1 MSDTRY
7 DTPEPFKVDIP
18 ERALIDLDERLRRWR
33 APVAIADNGSW
44 ASGTDPDFL
53 AELVDYWRHGY
64 DWNRCQE
71 AINRWPNYLVDIGPQ
86 RLHFIREPG
95 TEVEGAPRPMPLVV
109 THGWPGS
116 IVEFLH
122 IIDALAHPE
131 NHGGDP
137 LDAFDVIVPSLP
149 GYGFSGPPIRED
161 GSTGPIGPRAIAGL
175 WHRLVHETLNY
186 RRPYGVQGGDWGA
199 VVSSWAA
206 FDHPV
211 KDEKDD
217 WKSGVVGLHLN
228 MMGLR
233 PGIDLSKAELS
244 ADEKAWLAKVQGER
258 DEKTA
263 YQRIQAT
270 RPQTLGVALTDSP
283 VGLAAWIVEKFQAWS
298 DCGGDPL
305 KRFSMDLLLDNIM
318 VYWLT
323 GTAGTATWLYR
334 GVTQQPNRG
343 LPEGQRVETPTGFAA
358 FPADLAPA
366 AAQGMDRARLQP
378 APPHRDAQ
386 GRAFCG
392 AGGARPAGRRR
403 PRLLP
408 AAALRGGQRLVLPK
422 YLRTEVYRTISPP
435 CPIPPLPPSCGSCV
449 RSPSWK
455 RGSIPAWA
463 RSTAWRCASS
473 CS

>member
-33 APVAIADNGSW
+33 PPVAIADGGSW

-64 DWNRCQE
+64 DWQRCQE
-71 AINRWPNYLVDIGPQ
+71 AINSFPNYLVDIGPQ

-95 TEVEGAPRPMPLVV
+95 TQVEDAPRPLPLVV

-122 IIDALAHPE
+122 IIDVLAHPE
-131 NHGGDP
+131 DHGGDP

-161 GSTGPIGPRAIAGL
+161 GTRGPIGPRAIAGL
-175 WHRLVHETLNY
+175 WHKLVTEKLNY
-186 RRPYGVQGGDWGA
+186 GRPYGIQGGDWGA
-199 VVSSWAA
+199 VVSSWLA
-206 FDHPV
+206 FDYPM
-211 KDEKDD
+211 KDE
-217 WKSGVVGLHLN
+217 SGVLGVHLN

-233 PGIDLSKAELS
+233 PGIVLKTATLS
-244 ADEKAWLAKVQGER
+244 ADEQAWLAKMGSAL
-258 DEKTA
+258 DDKTA
-263 YQRIQAT
+263 YQRIHAT
-270 RPQTLGVALTDSP
+270 RPQTLGVALSDSP
-283 VGLAAWIVEKFQAWS
+283 VGLASWIVEKFQAWS

-334 GVTQQPNRG
+334 GAAQQKPRA
-343 LPEGQRVETPTGFAA
+343 LPAGAKVETPTGFAA

-366 AAQGMDRARLQP
+366 
-378 APPHRDAQ
+378 PPKEWVE
-386 GRAFCG
+386 RAFNLRRHTVMPS
-392 AGGARPAGRRR
+392 GGHF
-403 PRLLP
+403 
-408 AAALRGGQRLVLPK
+408 AALEEPDLLVEDIRAFFRP
-422 YLRTEVYRTISPP
+422 LRY
-435 CPIPPLPPSCGSCV
+435 G
-449 RSPSWK
+449 
-455 RGSIPAWA
+455 AA
-463 RSTAWRCASS
+463 ND
-473 CS
+473 

>member
-33 APVAIADNGSW
+33 RPVAIADGGSW

-64 DWNRCQE
+64 DWQRCQE
-71 AINRWPNYLVDIGPQ
+71 AINQWPNYLVDIGPQ
-86 RLHFIREPG
+86 RIHFIREPG
-95 TEVEGAPRPMPLVV
+95 TEVEDAPRPLPLVL

-122 IIDALAHPE
+122 VIDVLAHPE
-131 NHGGDP
+131 EHGGDP

-149 GYGFSGPPIRED
+149 GYGFSGPPVRED
-161 GSTGPIGPRAIAGL
+161 GTTGPIGPRAIAGL
-175 WHRLVHETLNY
+175 WHRLVTEKLNY
-186 RRPYGVQGGDWGA
+186 GRPYGVQGGDWGA
-199 VVSSWAA
+199 VVSSWLA
-206 FDHPV
+206 FDHPL
-211 KDEKDD
+211 KDEQ
-217 WKSGVVGLHLN
+217 GVLGLHLN

-233 PGIDLSKAELS
+233 PGIDLATATLS
-244 ADEKAWLAKVQGER
+244 SDEQAWLAKMGSTL
-258 DEKTA
+258 DDKTA

-270 RPQTLGVALTDSP
+270 RPQTLGVALADSP

-305 KRFSMDLLLDNIM
+305 RRFSMDSLLDNVM

-334 GVTQQPNRG
+334 GAAEQKPRA
-343 LPEGQRVETPTGFAA
+343 LPAGAKVETPTGFAA

-366 AAQGMDRARLQP
+366 
-378 APPHRDAQ
+378 PPKEWIE
-386 GRAFCG
+386 RAFNLRRHTVMPS
-392 AGGARPAGRRR
+392 GGHF
-403 PRLLP
+403 
-408 AAALRGGQRLVLPK
+408 AALEEPDLLVEDIRAFFRP
-422 YLRTEVYRTISPP
+422 LRY
-435 CPIPPLPPSCGSCV
+435 G
-449 RSPSWK
+449 
-455 RGSIPAWA
+455 AA
-463 RSTAWRCASS
+463 ND
-473 CS
+473 

>member
-1 MSDTRY
+1 MAERY

-33 APVAIADNGSW
+33 PAPAIADNGSW

-53 AELVDYWRHGY
+53 AELVEYWRHGY
-64 DWNRCQE
+64 DWQRCQE

-95 TEVEGAPRPMPLVV
+95 TEIEDAPRPLPLVI

-122 IIDALAHPE
+122 IIDVLAHPE

-149 GYGFSGPPIRED
+149 GYGFSAPPVRED
-161 GSTGPIGPRAIAGL
+161 GSLGPIGPRAIASL
-175 WHRLVHETLNY
+175 WHKLVTEKLNY
-186 RRPYGVQGGDWGA
+186 GRPYGVQGGDWGA
-199 VVSSWAA
+199 VVSSWLA
-206 FDHPV
+206 FDHP
-211 KDEKDD
+211 KQDE
-217 WKSGVVGLHLN
+217 SGVLGLHLN

-233 PGIDLSKAELS
+233 PGIDLNAAKLS
-244 ADEKAWLAKVQGER
+244 AAEQAWLARMGGAL
-258 DEKTA
+258 DDKTA

-270 RPQTLGVALTDSP
+270 RPQTLGVALSDSP
-283 VGLAAWIVEKFQAWS
+283 VGLAAWIVEKFHGWS

-334 GVTQQPNRG
+334 GVTEQKPRA
-343 LPEGQRVETPTGFAA
+343 LPEGARVETPTAFSA
-358 FPADLAPA
+358 FPADIA
-366 AAQGMDRARLQP
+366 P
-378 APPHRDAQ
+378 APPKEWIE
-386 GRAFCG
+386 RAFNLRRHTIMPS
-392 AGGARPAGRRR
+392 GGHF
-403 PRLLP
+403 
-408 AAALRGGQRLVLPK
+408 AALEEPGLLVEDIRAFFRP
-422 YLRTEVYRTISPP
+422 LRF
-435 CPIPPLPPSCGSCV
+435 G
-449 RSPSWK
+449 
-455 RGSIPAWA
+455 AA
-463 RSTAWRCASS
+463 ND
-473 CS
+473 

>member
-33 APVAIADNGSW
+33 PPVAIGDGGSW

-64 DWNRCQE
+64 DWQRCQE
-71 AINRWPNYLVDIGPQ
+71 AINSFPNYLVDIGPQ

-95 TEVEGAPRPMPLVV
+95 TQVEDAPRPLPLVV

-122 IIDALAHPE
+122 IIDVLAHPE
-131 NHGGDP
+131 DHGGDP

-161 GSTGPIGPRAIAGL
+161 GTRGPIGPRAIAGL
-175 WHRLVHETLNY
+175 WHKLVTEKLNY
-186 RRPYGVQGGDWGA
+186 GRPYGIQGGDWGA
-199 VVSSWAA
+199 VVSSWLA
-206 FDHPV
+206 FDYPM
-211 KDEKDD
+211 KDE
-217 WKSGVVGLHLN
+217 SGVLGVHLN

-233 PGIDLSKAELS
+233 PGIDLKTATLS
-244 ADEKAWLAKVQGER
+244 ADEQAWLAKMGSAL
-258 DEKTA
+258 DDKTA
-263 YQRIQAT
+263 YQRIHAT
-270 RPQTLGVALTDSP
+270 RPQTLGVALSDSP
-283 VGLAAWIVEKFQAWS
+283 VGLASWIVEKFQAWS

-334 GVTQQPNRG
+334 GAAQQKPRA
-343 LPEGQRVETPTGFAA
+343 LPAGAKVETPTGFAA

-366 AAQGMDRARLQP
+366 
-378 APPHRDAQ
+378 PPKEWVE
-386 GRAFCG
+386 RAFNLRRHTVMPS
-392 AGGARPAGRRR
+392 GGHF
-403 PRLLP
+403 
-408 AAALRGGQRLVLPK
+408 AALEEPDLLVEDIRAFFRP
-422 YLRTEVYRTISPP
+422 LRY
-435 CPIPPLPPSCGSCV
+435 G
-449 RSPSWK
+449 
-455 RGSIPAWA
+455 AA
-463 RSTAWRCASS
+463 ND
-473 CS
+473 

>member
-64 DWNRCQE
+64 DWHRCQE

-233 PGIDLSKAELS
+233 PGIDLRKAELS
-244 ADEKAWLAKVQGER
+244 ADEKAWLAKVQARARREDR
-258 DEKTA
+258 LPA
-263 YQRIQAT
+263 H
-270 RPQTLGVALTDSP
+270 P
-283 VGLAAWIVEKFQAWS
+283 
-298 DCGGDPL
+298 GDPAADPGRGAH
-305 KRFSMDLLLDNIM
+305 RFACRPRCLDRREVPGLERLRRRSAETLLDGPAARQHHG
-318 VYWLT
+318 LL
-323 GTAGTATWLYR
+323 ADRHR
-334 GVTQQPNRG
+334 GHGDLALSRRHPAASRG
-343 LPEGQRVETPTGFAA
+343 LPEGQRVETPTAFAA
-358 FPADLAPA
+358 FPADLAP
-366 AAQGMDRARLQP
+366 
-378 APPHRDAQ
+378 PPPKEWIE
-386 GRAFCG
+386 RAFNLRRHT
-392 AGGARPAGRRR
+392 AMPKGGHF
-403 PRLLP
+403 
-408 AAALRGGQRLVLPK
+408 AALEEPDLLVDDIRAFFRP
-422 YLRTEVYRTISPP
+422 LRF
-435 CPIPPLPPSCGSCV
+435 G
-449 RSPSWK
+449 
-455 RGSIPAWA
+455 AA
-463 RSTAWRCASS
+463 ND
-473 CS
+473 